1 MTYEK
6 EIYSLVIP
14 LSKREIMVVIRDFC
28 HIPFGEFQGDIPT
41 YVLSNMG
48 NKIMIFYISD
58 RSEIQPLDLE
68 FDTSKKPAGERKG
81 PDYLGY
87 VETKEMME
95 HIEIPIQIRIV
106 SYHAEVDLWW
116 GRLAEKIIWKSHK
129 VMSSFAPEL
138 DSNIPS
144 ISSEVTQDLFSE
156 GRPET
161 HSEKVTV
168 SGETS
173 SPSATKQ
180 LNRESKEYPIIDAS
194 SEIDRLR
201 AKLPKNKAS
210 LSKWIFIANKI
221 NRKSFQGGL
230 TLIGKH
236 IKERYPRYPHSRE
249 VLGIIFRAKDAGLL
263 NPPDSEN
270 LS

>member
-6 EIYSLVIP
+6 EIYSHVIP

-41 YVLSNMG
+41 YVLSDKG
-48 NKIMIFYISD
+48 NKTRIFYISD
-58 RSEIQPLDLE
+58 ISEVQPLDLE
-68 FDTSKKPAGERKG
+68 FDTGKKPDGERKG

-87 VETKEMME
+87 VEIMEMKE
-95 HIEIPIQIRIV
+95 HIEIPIQIRVV

-129 VMSSFAPEL
+129 VMPSFASDL
-138 DSNIPS
+138 DTNIPS
-144 ISSEVTQDLFSE
+144 ISSEVTQDLYPE

-161 HSEKVTV
+161 HSEKVTM

-201 AKLPKNKAS
+201 AKLPKNKTRLAKCYS
-210 LSKWIFIANKI
+210 LQILMIEEGI
-221 NRKSFQGGL
+221 RG
-230 TLIGKH
+230 
-236 IKERYPRYPHSRE
+236 
-249 VLGIIFRAKDAGLL
+249 VLGL
-263 NPPDSEN
+263 
-270 LS
+270 